1 MEIVKD
7 KHYEIIPTY
16 NNRNAIRVIQK
27 AIMAKRED
35 AGEDA
40 LQFQKDYENR
50 QIFFYKN

>member
-1 MEIVKD
+1 MEIIKD

-35 AGEDA
+35 D
-40 LQFQKDYENR
+40 
-50 QIFFYKN
+50 